1 MQQILQRNQQ
11 QGVDFS
17 AMLGNTG
24 VGGGGA
30 IDFASLLNNAGS
42 TPDYSAFLNAA
53 AAGGGASGIDYSS
66 ILGGAAGGGN
76 VDIAAFL
83 AAQNKLGGLAGV
95 IGNLG
100 GAGSW
105 VIHSDA
111 IEPSLQPS
119 PLSIQAVSHSV
130 SAIES
135 HLIASLFDTNWTTWG
150 YFRAQQHTTPFQF
163 LNVRSC
169 FQGS

>member
-1 MQQILQRNQQ
+1 
-11 QGVDFS
+11 
-17 AMLGNTG
+17 MLGKNG

-30 IDFASLLNNAGS
+30 IDFASLLNNARI
-42 TPDYSAFLNAA
+42 TPDYSASLNAA

-100 GAGSW
+100 GLGDKLESFCVRIFSPALAQLAETMTLSRRLDRRSLKEGA
-105 VIHSDA
+105 IGNDA
-111 IEPSLQPS
+111 KPAS
-119 PLSIQAVSHSV
+119 PLA
-130 SAIES
+130 
-135 HLIASLFDTNWTTWG
+135 
-150 YFRAQQHTTPFQF
+150 RAAM
-163 LNVRSC
+163 RS
-169 FQGS
+169 

>member
-1 MQQILQRNQQ
+1 MSMAAKRPYLADSPWHILRGYKVRSLSGNNRSTFLEVVLYA
-11 QGVDFS
+11 GIRGIALLDTIFTG
-17 AMLGNTG
+17 GNTG
-24 VGGGGA
+24 VGGGGGGA

-100 GAGSW
+100 GLG
-105 VIHSDA
+105 
-111 IEPSLQPS
+111 L
-119 PLSIQAVSHSV
+119 
-130 SAIES
+130 
-135 HLIASLFDTNWTTWG
+135 G
-150 YFRAQQHTTPFQF
+150 
-163 LNVRSC
+163 
-169 FQGS
+169 